1 MKPSGTDGSIFS
13 KRLQELMKKNGTTQE
28 TLADYMKIKRQT
40 ISLYQNGKTKP
51 NSEKIVQI
59 AKYFEVTSDYL
70 LGLTPDSI
78 PIKQFSDDEKAFMR
92 LLVDAGYKWL
102 ARVGGCLYIYK
113 KRLNEQDDNWFID
126 FGFQHIPQELF
137 PQIMQGDEPI
147 NMNEVI

>member
-1 MKPSGTDGSIFS
+1 MKPRLAEILGVEVNEEFFIKGESYKFRINDRGQREMLSGGWRDTASEAM
-13 KRLQELMKKNGTTQE
+13 LQRIINNP
-28 TLADYMKIKRQT
+28 
-40 ISLYQNGKTKP
+40 SLVIRT
-51 NSEKIVQI
+51 
-59 AKYFEVTSDYL
+59 
-70 LGLTPDSI
+70 
-78 PIKQFSDDEKAFMR
+78 KQFSDDEKAFMR

-126 FGFQHIPQELF
+126 FGFQYIPQELF